1 MGKIIE
7 VKRYAVILE
16 KILDDHYPS
25 SQDLLDHIEEEF
37 KGNEATKIGHTM
49 RTLRRDIKFLREEMK
64 IPIEYSRHYLGYYI
78 SEDDSTWSIDNF
90 KRLMQSIELYAA
102 LDTATGIDDIVFLE
116 KRHYQGRNHMSV
128 LIKAIKDLNPIR
140 INYQRYEESR
150 PIELKIFPYALKECR
165 ARWYLLGVKEY
176 EKKLKTFGL
185 DRICSIEILP
195 SKFKKNTKINI
206 KKKYEDLFGIV
217 DIEELLVEDITLSFN
232 YRDGQYV
239 KSLPIHSSQK
249 IKEDNQDKDE
259 IIFTLHLKI
268 TEDLVL
274 ELLSRGKSLKII
286 EPKHLKEEICGIY
299 QQGLDRYKI

>member
-37 KGNEATKIGHTM
+37 KESDASEIGCSM
-49 RTLRRDIKFLREEMK
+49 RTLRRDLNFLRKDMK

-78 SEDDSTWSIDNF
+78 SEDDSTWSIDIF

-165 ARWYLLGVKEY
+165 ARWYLLGIKEY
-176 EKKLKTFGL
+176 EKKLKAFGL
-185 DRICSIEILP
+185 DRICSIETLP
-195 SKFKKNTKINI
+195 GKFKKNTNINI
-206 KKKYEDLFGIV
+206 KKKYENLFGIV
-217 DIEELLVEDITLSFN
+217 DIEELPVEDITISFN

-249 IKEDNQDKDE
+249 IEEDNRDKDE

-268 TEDLVL
+268 TEDLIL